1 MTKKFLVP
9 LLVAPLIL
17 SGCGNNKKA
26 LKPFEKGDDVLTAEL
41 VKALAGE
48 PEERVASISEENT
61 ATPEGYSLTSTSLGM
76 INYLNADGKK
86 IILSAYN
93 GKEIFNFDTTKIDSY
108 NVYPFEEFLLN
119 DYGYPTAGYSV
130 LDWTEGEAPNEVYK
144 SKAVDSFGNV
154 LYDWSGTDVAE
165 VPVVSDF
172 IFEGSYSDFSCL
184 KFTQKKDF
192 HNTISYKVYSEDYS
206 SLEDVEYLPGSGESI
221 SYIDTEFEKDGKK
234 YRVDMDTEKL
244 QFEIYQV
251 TDKGDKL
258 VKTMTLPDRS
268 TWAVDSYDEAMIVY
282 SEYSYVVVTD
292 RVVPADAIE
301 WTYLAPAAVS
311 YTAGFEGAGDTEGDF
326 SGEVTGS
333 YVVPGLTEKH
343 LQEVHVYDLY
353 EMEETSVAS
362 AYVIESLDDSGL
374 ADLELD
380 EDLLADPYL
389 FTTELTEVGEDGF
402 PTGVSHMYLVDDN
415 FGLHDEIF
423 TPQSLAL
430 YGLMLPFGDNY
441 IANPIVAYFGMA
453 ADTIYDANLKAVKSI
468 PGAFTVKDVV
478 GDYAI
483 VSSKDLA
490 GNTAYALMDSDA
502 KLVTAFEFSVI
513 SSIDDTHFAV
523 SDMTGVGSGVLDMSK
538 GSVKWFDEPYAT
550 DALFKYYQ
558 VGEGDNVKYEAYFQ
572 GVLYFKDAAV
582 SEGEPVLFAKTSNFF
597 ASVKDPLGNYVK
609 YGFKSLR
616 EGTTD
621 VYDIHWFKVSI

>member
-26 LKPFEKGDDVLTAEL
+26 LKPFEKGDNVLTAEL
-41 VKALAGE
+41 VKALVGE
-48 PEERVASISEENT
+48 PEESKVTISEETT
-61 ATPEGYSLTSTSLGM
+61 ATPEGYELMGTSLGM
-76 INYLNADGKK
+76 LQYSNAEGKA
-86 IILSAYN
+86 IVLSAYN
-93 GKEIFNFDTTKIDSY
+93 GKEIFNFDTTKIDSF
-108 NVYPFEEFLLN
+108 VATPFTEFLVVKGN
-119 DYGYPTAGYSV
+119 PTAGYATLS
-130 LDWTEGEAPNEVYK
+130 WTEGEAPNEVYK

-165 VPVVSDF
+165 VPAIADF
-172 IFEGSYSDFSCL
+172 VFEGSSSDFSCL
-184 KFTQKKDF
+184 KFTQWKDH
-192 HNTISYKVYSEDYS
+192 HNNISYKVYAEDYG

-221 SYIDTEFEKDGKK
+221 AYIDMEFEKDGKN

-244 QFEIYQV
+244 QFDIYQV

-268 TWAVDSYDEAMIVY
+268 TWAVDSYSGARLIVY
-282 SEYSYVVVTD
+282 SEYSYVIVTD
-292 RVVPADAIE
+292 RVVPADATE

-311 YTAGFEGAGDTEGDF
+311 YSAEFSGEGDTEGEF

-389 FTTELTEVGEDGF
+389 FVAELTEVDENGF
-402 PTGVSHMYLVDDN
+402 PTEISHNYLVDDN
-415 FGLHDEIF
+415 FGLHDELF
-423 TPQSLAL
+423 LPQLFAI
-430 YGLMLPFGDNY
+430 YGLLMPFGDNY
-441 IANPIVAYFGMA
+441 VDGIYKNA
-453 ADTIYDANLKAVKSI
+453 IYDANLKTIKSL
-468 PGAFTVKDVV
+468 PDAFTVEDLV

-483 VSSKDLA
+483 VSTEDFE

-502 KLVTAFEFSVI
+502 KLVTNFEFSNVYPL
-513 SSIDDTHFAV
+513 DDTHFLV
-523 SDMTGVGSGVLDMSK
+523 FDLKGEGNGVLDMSK
-538 GSVKWFDEPYAT
+538 GSVKWFDDPYAK
-550 DALFKYYQ
+550 DALFSYYQ
-558 VGEGDNVKYEAYFQ
+558 VGEGDNVKYEAYYY
-572 GVLYFKDAAV
+572 GIYFKDAVV
-582 SEGEPVLFAKTSNFF
+582 SEGEPVFF
-597 ASVKDPLGNYVK
+597 ADPANLVTVVNDPLGHYVK
-609 YGFKSLR
+609 TGFRTLR

-621 VYDIHWFKVSI
+621 VYDIHWFKVSM